1 MDAVQQFVAQLKI
14 AVPETFVIGG
24 ASKVNILS
32 LMKLNHECENLSFFC
47 SMDGQVSYRLML
59 YVLHLICFLINLA
72 WTTAAVDNQRVIAA
86 IPIVMNTINFQ
97 IVSTK

>member
-24 ASKVNILS
+24 ASKVNLLS
-32 LMKLNHECENLSFFC
+32 LMKLNHECENLCFC
-47 SMDGQVSYRLML
+47 SMDGQVSCRLML
-59 YVLHLICFLINLA
+59 YVLHLIFFLIHLA
-72 WTTAAVDNQRVIAA
+72 WTAAAVDNQRVIAA

-97 IVSTK
+97 IVSTR

>member
-1 MDAVQQFVAQLKI
+1 
-14 AVPETFVIGG
+14 
-24 ASKVNILS
+24 
-32 LMKLNHECENLSFFC
+32 
-47 SMDGQVSYRLML
+47 MDGQVSCRLML
-59 YVLHLICFLINLA
+59 YVLNLIYFLINLA